1 MVKKVVSETKN
12 KGGRPAKVLT
22 DEQVVQVEALA
33 AFLTLEQVADYFGI
47 GRTTFHSIMERQPEV
62 SERYKKGRM
71 KAVVSVGKSLIDQAR
86 EGNTT
91 AIIFYLKTQGGWKE
105 TQITEHTGEIVSKN
119 LELSDERYKELAKEV
134 LSEY

>member
-105 TQITEHTGEIVSKN
+105 TQSVD
-119 LELSDERYKELAKEV
+119 LMLADEDKPKVYKSLKELFDDDDDE
-134 LSEY
+134 

>member
-1 MVKKVVSETKN
+1 MVKKVVSEIKN

-105 TQITEHTGEIVSKN
+105 TQSVDLN
-119 LELSDERYKELAKEV
+119 LSDEAKPKVYKSLKELFDDDDE
-134 LSEY
+134 E

>member
-1 MVKKVVSETKN
+1 MAKTVVSETKN

-47 GRTTFHSIMERQPEV
+47 GRTTFHSIMKRQPEV

-105 TQITEHTGEIVSKN
+105 TQSVDLTLANEDKPKVYKS
-119 LELSDERYKELAKEV
+119 LKELFDDDDDTE
-134 LSEY
+134 